1 MARTSPGVRF
11 PPLLIYVIGYCIGW
25 LCGRVLPL
33 PILSGGRNVV
43 TTVIGWL
50 LIVSVVHPVVEL
62 RGSRCDRCWDL
73 ASLGSPGRRLNQ
85 STSGL
90 MSTLVR
96 VRILPIILPIIGSEL
111 RGV

>member
-1 MARTSPGVRF
+1 MVVDQQDPVVVAGVQFRLEVFFDPGG
-11 PPLLIYVIGYCIGW
+11 LLVC
-25 LCGRVLPL
+25 V
-33 PILSGGRNVV
+33 
-43 TTVIGWL
+43 GWL